1 MAARTTE
8 APPQHSQKQ
17 RQQHPQKSEV
27 PPRART
33 SRSILVLPP
42 RSSFP
47 DGTTAVGAPAVE
59 GFTAQETIIYSGV
72 RRQQGAYG
80 GGTKMRR
87 ASTCVS
93 VGGVVAGGS
102 SGADLTDIMGNTFR
116 PQQDRE
122 IDGSIPDIKTCAL
135 LPFLMRGPRVKGA
148 LPVRFSAYSCHGAAT
163 VPDAAANDSAASTV
177 YGRCGALGLTTSS
190 MKTADFG
197 SGMISAGRRRCST
210 DHGTTDLDRISGSLQ
225 VIAAGR
231 PLGPAMMELRRAAKS
246 WRHCTPGVV
255 SNF

>member
-1 MAARTTE
+1 
-8 APPQHSQKQ
+8 
-17 RQQHPQKSEV
+17 
-27 PPRART
+27 
-33 SRSILVLPP
+33 
-42 RSSFP
+42 
-47 DGTTAVGAPAVE
+47 
-59 GFTAQETIIYSGV
+59 
-72 RRQQGAYG
+72 
-80 GGTKMRR
+80 MRR

-116 PQQDRE
+116 PQQDRK

-163 VPDAAANDSAASTV
+163 VPDAAANDSAAASI
-177 YGRCGALGLTTSS
+177 YGRCGALSLPTIRVKS
-190 MKTADFG
+190 MDG
-197 SGMISAGRRRCST
+197 DSGGISVTGRRQSTAGRGR
-210 DHGTTDLDRISGSLQ
+210 TDLERISDSLQ